1 MYKTIVLYVADSE
14 QFPLRMRLA
23 AGLAERHGAHL
34 IGCAATGVAA
44 ADYAML
50 AASPFGALPVADHA
64 ALHEDAQAALHRFS
78 AEAQR
83 AGVASFET
91 RLVMGHAAE
100 VLVTQSAYADLVV
113 VGQDSGAAVLAGF
126 AVPDY
131 VALHGACPVL
141 MVPDGCQAASV
152 GGNIVLGWNASLE
165 ARHAT
170 QAALPLLRQASHVH
184 AAVIAPQSLH
194 LHDADTVGTDP
205 GAALATWLGRLGVV
219 VDVVTDREAHDAGE
233 ALLRMARH
241 YGADLIVAG
250 AYGHNRFRELVAGGA
265 TRTLLDNTEIC
276 VLLAH

>member
-14 QFPLRMRLA
+14 QFARRLGLA

-50 AASPFGALPVADHA
+50 AASPFGALPLADYTT
-64 ALHEDAQAALHRFS
+64 LHDDAQAALAHFAS
-78 AEAQR
+78 EAER
-83 AGVASFET
+83 AGVESFET

-100 VLVTQSAYADLVV
+100 VLVTQSTYADLVV
-113 VGQDSGAAVLAGF
+113 VGQDNGAAVLSGF

-141 MVPDGCQAASV
+141 MVPDGCRA
-152 GGNIVLGWNASLE
+152 GTLGRRIVIGWNASLE

-170 QAALPLLRQASHVH
+170 QAALPLLCKAAQVH

-194 LHDADTVGTDP
+194 LHDASTVGVDP
-205 GAALATWLGRLGVV
+205 VAALGTWLGRLGITA
-219 VDVVTDREAHDAGE
+219 DVIADPEERDAGK

-241 YGADLIVAG
+241 YDADLIVAG
-250 AYGHNRFRELVAGGA
+250 AYGHNRFRELVAGGT
-265 TRTLLDNTEIC
+265 TRTLLDNPDFC